1 MVLGSRPTRQ
11 SQTLRSQVA
20 TELLLN
26 VYAVIASLILL
37 RLVLEVLDVSN
48 RVWFGGIIYRVT
60 DPVVNVLAVFP
71 GARQQ
76 VVGSLTMVDMTL
88 VALVILFPLGLVA
101 LGPNGKR

>member
-1 MVLGSRPTRQ
+1 MVLGSRPARQ

-26 VYAVIASLILL
+26 GYAAVATIIAL
-37 RLVLEVLDVSN
+37 RLVLEVMGVSK
-48 RVWFGGIIYRVT
+48 RVWFGGIVYRLT
-60 DPVVNVLAVFP
+60 DPVVKALAVFP
-71 GARQQ
+71 GARQP
-76 VVGSLTMVDMTL
+76 VLGSLTMVDLTL

>member
-37 RLVLEVLDVSN
+37 RLVLEVLHVSN

-76 VVGSLTMVDMTL
+76 AVGSLTMVDMTL